1 MTREESLRRIERAAK
16 EKLITLDLSSL
27 DLKGLPPEIV
37 KCKHLTELYLDSN
50 EITLGMEVIGQ
61 LSNLVLL
68 SLYNNKLTSIP
79 EAIG

>member
-1 MTREESLRRIERAAK
+1 MTLYEAEWRIEQVVK
-16 EKLITLDLSSL
+16 EKSIKLNLSSL
-27 DLKGLPPEIV
+27 NLKGLPPEIV